1 MKPRNNKG
9 RLAPFVPLTKETM
22 KTEAWKAL
30 SHGARSLYSVLKGRY
45 NTKLQGAVYVSS
57 RLAQEELG
65 RHSHRTKILSWYR
78 ELEYYGFIRMV
89 SLPHH
94 GLNGHG
100 RAAHYRLTEEW
111 YLGEKPTRD
120 FLHWN
125 GEVFHEQKSPSHY
138 QRKNRNRGTDGC
150 TTLVQTGVP
159 VTAQSEPE
167 TAESGTDACTMYRDG
182 GGTNGRTITS
192 LTTPCLSSGASVDPT
207 AILEPASSIIPDVAP
222 NNLVSNWTTPQ
233 LTQMQ
238 WDDSW
243 FLVYLRLS
251 KTGEGVVSN
260 KAA

>member
-1 MKPRNNKG
+1 MSSLSTTN
-9 RLAPFVPLTKETM
+9 
-22 KTEAWKAL
+22 AWKAL
-30 SHGARSLYSVLKGRY
+30 SHGARSLYSALKGRY

-120 FLHWN
+120 FLRWN
-125 GEVFHEQKSPSHY
+125 GEAFCEQKSPSRY
-138 QRKNRNRGTDGC
+138 QRKNRSRGTDGC

-159 VTAQSEPE
+159 VKAQSETK
-167 TAESGTDACTMYRDG
+167 TAESGTDGCTMCG
-182 GGTNGRTITS
+182 VSSGTNGCTITS
-192 LTTPCLSSGASVDPT
+192 LTTPCLSSDCSVGPT
-207 AILEPASSIIPDVAP
+207 DTLEQASSIIPDVAP
-222 NNLVSNWTTPQ
+222 DNSASCWSTPQ
-233 LTQMQ
+233 LEEIPR
-238 WDDSW
+238 DDHW
-243 FLVYLRLS
+243 VLVYRRLL
-251 KTGEGVVSN
+251 KTGENTISKVPAQVT
-260 KAA
+260 